1 MDSNNILKIDG
12 LYKSFGKKE
21 IIKDFSL
28 EISSG
33 EIVGLVG
40 PNGAGKTTIMK
51 MLTNLIK
58 PTKGTAYICGKNI
71 KTEHK
76 DAMKNVGAIIETPEF
91 YKYMTGFQNMMQYAR
106 LYRIPKE
113 RVIEAFKTV
122 GLESRM
128 HDKVRK
134 YSLGMKQ
141 RLGIAQAILHK
152 PKLLILDEPTNGLDT
167 AAVLEFRTYL
177 KNIVEKEKCS
187 ILISS
192 HILSEM
198 EKLCTKIAII
208 QDGKLLEIRNTE
220 MNIQDEVKN
229 TEKLSVSFSVV
240 NNKSIDLILNEN
252 PYTKD
257 YKHKNNIITFNVP
270 TMMIPKINAYL
281 AGKGIEIFE
290 IKSEAL
296 SLESIFMHVTGGNK
310 DEKIG

>member
-1 MDSNNILKIDG
+1 MDSNMLKIDG

-40 PNGAGKTTIMK
+40 QNGAGKTTIMK
-51 MLTNLIK
+51 MLTSLIK

-71 KTEHK
+71 KTDYK
-76 DAMKNVGAIIETPEF
+76 DAMRNVGAIIETPKF

-106 LYRIPKE
+106 LYRISKE
-113 RVIEAFKTV
+113 RVIEVFKIV

-128 HDKVRK
+128 HDRVQK

-152 PKLLILDEPTNGLDT
+152 PKLLILDEPTNSLDT
-167 AAVLEFRTYL
+167 AAVLELRAYL
-177 KNIVEKEKCS
+177 KNIIEKEKCS

-220 MNIQDEVKN
+220 MSIQDEVKN
-229 TEKLSVSFSVV
+229 TEKLSVSFSIV
-240 NNKSIDLILNEN
+240 NNKSIDLILEEN

>member
-1 MDSNNILKIDG
+1 MDSNMLKIDG

-51 MLTNLIK
+51 MLTSLIK

-71 KTEHK
+71 KTDYK
-76 DAMKNVGAIIETPEF
+76 DAMRNVGAIIETPKF

-106 LYRIPKE
+106 LYRISKE
-113 RVIEAFKTV
+113 RVIEVFKIV

-128 HDKVRK
+128 HDRVQK

-152 PKLLILDEPTNGLDT
+152 PKLLILDEPTNSLDT
-167 AAVLEFRTYL
+167 AAVLELRAYL
-177 KNIVEKEKCS
+177 KNIIEKEKCS

-220 MNIQDEVKN
+220 MSIQDEVKN
-229 TEKLSVSFSVV
+229 TEKLSVSFSIV
-240 NNKSIDLILNEN
+240 NNKSIDLILEEN

>member
-71 KTEHK
+71 KTEYK
-76 DAMKNVGAIIETPEF
+76 DAMRNVGAIIETPEF

-128 HDKVRK
+128 YDKVRK

-240 NNKSIDLILNEN
+240 DNKSIDLILNEN